1 MTKDEHL
8 EQQEAECRERI
19 EEQIDED
26 AAVFVQQGYSRSEA
40 REKARMISENQQAA
54 ADDITGVLGT
64 LEEAQ
69 SPTPPDGKAAQTK
82 AIAADLRKARS

>member
-8 EQQEAECRERI
+8 EQQEAEYRERI

-26 AAVFVQQGYSRSEA
+26 AAVFVQQGYSRNDA
-40 REKARMISENQQAA
+40 REKARMISENQQVA

-69 SPTPPDGKAAQTK
+69 SPPPPDGKAAQTK